1 MHWGEIAI
9 KPEDGRETAGRK
21 HNKKKD
27 KKKANVRF
35 ILAMVV
41 VSFTLSV
48 VFSYA
53 SDVALLNVNNLSA
66 FAILLLFVCVG
77 TLFDIVG
84 MAVASADEKPFH
96 SMAARK
102 VHGAKESIW
111 LVKNAERVSSFCNDV
126 IGDICGIMSGSVSAV
141 ITVQLVTNYNWN
153 DIVVSL
159 LLSGIVASLT
169 IGTKA
174 MGKTVAVNSSEKVV
188 FTAGKLI
195 HLFTQIPKGKR

>member
-1 MHWGEIAI
+1 
-9 KPEDGRETAGRK
+9 
-21 HNKKKD
+21 
-27 KKKANVRF
+27 
-35 ILAMVV
+35 MVI

-48 VFSYA
+48 IFSYS
-53 SDVALLNVNNLSA
+53 SDVALMKVDNISA
-66 FAILLLFVCVG
+66 FVILLMFVCVG

-102 VHGAKESIW
+102 VNGAKESIW
-111 LVKNAERVSSFCNDV
+111 LVKNAERASSFCNDV

-141 ITVQLVTNYNWN
+141 ITVRLVTTYGWN
-153 DIVVSL
+153 DIVLSL
-159 LLSGIVASLT
+159 LLSGVVASLT

-188 FTAGKLI
+188 FAAGRLI
-195 HLFTQIPKGKR
+195 HFFTHIPKGKR